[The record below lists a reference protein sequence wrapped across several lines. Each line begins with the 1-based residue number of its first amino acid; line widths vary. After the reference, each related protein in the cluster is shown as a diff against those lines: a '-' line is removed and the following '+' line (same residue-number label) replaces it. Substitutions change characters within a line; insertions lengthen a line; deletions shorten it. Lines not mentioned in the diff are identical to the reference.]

1 MQDIY
6 NNAHLLR
13 EEVAADT
20 TSGMECLA
28 MAIMVVWN
36 LIAAVLFHCEAGI
49 LDGLF
54 AQPTAEAICIFRNT

>member
-1 MQDIY
+1 MYDIY
-6 NNAHLLR
+6 NNAHLLG

-20 TSGMECLA
+20 TSGVECLA
-28 MAIMVVWN
+28 MAIMVVRN
-36 LIAAVLFHCEAGI
+36 LLAAVLFYCKAGI